1 MKKKPKP
8 VTGTTVTTNNKQQND
23 ASGIRLKEILGV
35 LKKHHIT
42 SGIQPEKLR
51 QILEDLGPTYVKL
64 GQIMSMRSDMLPES
78 YCKELER
85 LRTDVKPLP
94 FYVIKSEI
102 ERELGKPAEAFFN
115 DISPEPLG
123 SASIAQV
130 HPAVLKNGEQVVIKV
145 QRPRIHEIMEEDIK
159 LMRHAVSLLKFTIG
173 TGELIDFRTV
183 LDELWK
189 TSQEEMDFLKEAAN
203 CDTFF
208 QNQKDIKYVTCP
220 IVYHELTTSHILVM
234 SYVDGIQIDHIDA
247 LEEQGYDMTEIG
259 RKAAEN
265 YCKQILEDGFFHA
278 DPHPGNIRIS
288 GGQIAWLDLGMMGTL
303 SSRYRALFKRAVTAV
318 LKNDIYELK
327 NVLLALGESK
337 GRINHARLYTDIDD
351 IVSKFLTTGFGNMD
365 VGDLIEKLLDMIKSH
380 SIAIPPDIT
389 LLGRSMVT
397 MEGMLSACSPDVNMF
412 QILSGHMASILMDD
426 FNLRHEIKHNARMAY
441 SSLSKSLEIPAQ
453 LSDLL
458 SITKNGQTKLNL
470 ELTNA
475 EEAGNRIQNSIHH
488 LSLSILTASLFIGSS
503 LLCLAPVE
511 PLFLGIPWPAF
522 AGFSIAFILFLC
534 LILRIFMHKK

>member
-1 MKKKPKP
+1 M
-8 VTGTTVTTNNKQQND
+8 TTNNKQQND

-85 LRTDVKPLP
+85 LRTDAKPLP
-94 FYVIKSEI
+94 FDVIQSEI
-102 ERELGKPAEAFFN
+102 EKELGKPADVFFKE
-115 DISPEPLG
+115 ISPEPLG

-130 HPAVLKNGEQVVIKV
+130 HPAVLSNGDQVVIKV
-145 QRPRIHEIMEEDIK
+145 QRPQIHEIMEEDIK
-159 LMRHAVSLLKFTIG
+159 LMRRAVSLLKFTMG

-183 LDELWK
+183 IDELWK

-203 CDTFF
+203 CDTFWE
-208 QNQKDIKYVTCP
+208 NHREIKYVTCP
-220 IVYHELTTSHILVM
+220 KVYHELTTSHIMVM
-234 SYVDGIQIDHIDA
+234 SYIEGIQIDHIGE

-303 SSRYRALFKRAVTAV
+303 SSRYRALFKRAVSAV
-318 LKNDIYELK
+318 LKNDIYDLK
-327 NVLLALGESK
+327 NVLLALGDAK

-380 SIAIPPDIT
+380 NIAIPPDIT

-397 MEGMLSACSPDVNMF
+397 MEGMLSACSPEVNMF
-412 QILSGHMASILMDD
+412 QILSGHMTSILLDD
-426 FNLRHEIKHNARMAY
+426 FDLRHELKHNARLAY
-441 SSLSKSLEIPAQ
+441 SSLAKSLEIPAQ

-470 ELTNA
+470 ELTNV
-475 EEAGNRIQNSIHH
+475 EEAGGMFQNSVHF

-503 LLCLAPVE
+503 LLCLAPVK
-511 PLFLGIPWPAF
+511 PLLLGIPWPAF
-522 AGFSIAFILFLC
+522 VGFCIAGVLFIC
-534 LILRIFMHKK
+534 LLLRIFFRRK